1 MREVYLDHA
10 ATTPPYPEVL
20 KALQESYAA
29 IYGNASSLHTTGQK
43 ARRALEKA
51 REDIAKLIDAEPEE
65 VYITSGGTESDNIAL
80 FGTEA
85 LYPGQPMI
93 TSLIEHE
100 AVLESAKALESKGHP
115 VRFLPVDTNGVVDL
129 NALKTYLEE
138 KPFLVSVMAANNEI
152 GTVQPI
158 KEIAK
163 LAHERGALVHTDA
176 VQAVGKIPI
185 NVRELGV
192 DMLSASAHKFYGPK
206 GIGFFYLRKGVK
218 VLPIVQGGGHERG
231 LRSGT
236 ENVPGAIAMA
246 LALKIS
252 TRLFTRTHYR
262 YERWT
267 AQILSKCG
275 EIGDFRL
282 NGHPQQRV
290 PGLLSLSFKRINGEA
305 LMELLDM
312 NGVAVSTASACQ
324 SHSAKRGYSHV
335 IRSLGIDEE
344 YANGTIR
351 VSLGVENV
359 QEEIDFFC
367 EILKKCVLQLR
378 GYRNGQ

>member
-20 KALQESYAA
+20 KALQESYAT
-29 IYGNASSLHTTGQK
+29 IYGNASSLHATGQK

-129 NALKTYLEE
+129 NALKAYLEE

-152 GTVQPI
+152 GTVQPV

-252 TRLFTRTHYR
+252 
-262 YERWT
+262 
-267 AQILSKCG
+267 
-275 EIGDFRL
+275 
-282 NGHPQQRV
+282 
-290 PGLLSLSFKRINGEA
+290 
-305 LMELLDM
+305 
-312 NGVAVSTASACQ
+312 
-324 SHSAKRGYSHV
+324 
-335 IRSLGIDEE
+335 
-344 YANGTIR
+344 
-351 VSLGVENV
+351 
-359 QEEIDFFC
+359 
-367 EILKKCVLQLR
+367 
-378 GYRNGQ
+378 